1 MPLWVDIRRTRAS
14 RANSGIQ
21 HISLST
27 LWVAVYTLVG
37 RVSGNSSRNF
47 ASYDFNKPKVEIEFI
62 SLKLFSLHMSCHSV

>member
-1 MPLWVDIRRTRAS
+1 MP
-14 RANSGIQ
+14 
-21 HISLST
+21 

-47 ASYDFNKPKVEIEFI
+47 ASYDFNKPKVEMEFI